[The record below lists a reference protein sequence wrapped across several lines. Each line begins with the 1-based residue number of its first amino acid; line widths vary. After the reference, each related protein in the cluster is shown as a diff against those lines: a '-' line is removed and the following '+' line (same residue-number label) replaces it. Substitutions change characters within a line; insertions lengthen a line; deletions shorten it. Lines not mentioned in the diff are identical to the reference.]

1 MRVVSAGLSA
11 LIVSANPVLTA
22 AFAAVWLKERM
33 SLRKAAGLVLGVMG
47 VALIVAN
54 RIARG
59 LDSAI
64 GIGMVIGGML
74 ALVGGTILFKRL
86 EPKRGLWIGN
96 GVQNL
101 VGGLALAPFALTFE
115 GIREIAPSWQLGFRA
130 RLPGLHGLNL
140 RLSPGASSANDFWR
154 NHRERLSLPDAT
166 AWPAVRLGSAW
177 RASRRDRPCRH
188 PTGSTWNLL
197 GDAAG
202 QRIVPLTRPRKG
214 SSCPRSLCGGV
225 PSFTLSA
232 ANRRGESARVFLR
245 FRASRVRTR
254 RWRRRPVL
262 GANQGDPDPHEYRR
276 CQSPVSPRS

>member
-1 MRVVSAGLSA
+1 
-11 LIVSANPVLTA
+11 
-22 AFAAVWLKERM
+22 M

-115 GIREIAPSWQLGFRA
+115 GIREIAPSWQLGFA
-130 RLPGLHGLNL
+130 LAYLVFMVSICGYLLGLRLLTISGATTASAYHFLMPPPGLLFG
-140 RLSPGASSANDFWR
+140 W
-154 NHRERLSLPDAT
+154 
-166 AWPAVRLGSAW
+166 V
-177 RASRRDRPCRH
+177 
-188 PTGSTWNLL
+188 LL
-197 GDAAG
+197 GEQVAAIDPAG
-202 QRIVPLTRPRKG
+202 ILPVALGIYLVTRPASV
-214 SSCPRSLCGGV
+214 SSR
-225 PSFTLSA
+225 
-232 ANRRGESARVFLR
+232 
-245 FRASRVRTR
+245 
-254 RWRRRPVL
+254 
-262 GANQGDPDPHEYRR
+262 
-276 CQSPVSPRS
+276 